1 MKGLVLL
8 CPVLKSGN
16 QRVRKL
22 VAKGVKSSYKTRQN
36 EMQKT
41 PFQFTA
47 FGESVKSKTEKQSYR
62 LWNYWPK
69 VSLMNK

>member
-41 PFQFTA
+41 PFYLPIH
-47 FGESVKSKTEKQSYR
+47 GLWGISEKQ
-62 LWNYWPK
+62 N
-69 VSLMNK
+69 